1 MIRHGQLTVELLFI
15 EYLEGDMPGKI
26 GNKPFWQRALIP
38 YFRNPGGWNSD
49 SLITWVGILVW
60 AIVALGA
67 SFDVAVMP
75 PSVGQVGSMIFGYG
89 IRGAKEAGNA

>member
-1 MIRHGQLTVELLFI
+1 MIKHGQLTVELLFTK
-15 EYLEGDMPGKI
+15 YLEVDMPSGI
-26 GNKPFWQRALIP
+26 SDKPFWKRALIP
-38 YFRNPGGWNSD
+38 YFRNPSGWNAD

-60 AIVALGA
+60 AIVALGT
-67 SFDVAVMP
+67 SFDIAEMP

>member
-1 MIRHGQLTVELLFI
+1 MIRHGQITVELLFI
-15 EYLEGDMPGKI
+15 AYLEVDMPSGI
-26 GNKPFWQRALIP
+26 SDKPFWKRALIP
-38 YFRNPGGWNSD
+38 YFRNPSGWNAD

-67 SFDVAVMP
+67 SFDIAVMP